1 MGDKKTVW
9 WMEGEGELRKRR
21 IIASFLY
28 LVMPSDGQNHPKE
41 LDRFARILADDFNL
55 SERELYD
62 LVQIAQKADPRGHAL
77 EQMSTVLKREAS
89 REEVL
94 NLLSHM
100 WEMVFA
106 DGRMHELEIVF
117 VERVAKLLDI
127 PQDDLVAAMQS

>member
-1 MGDKKTVW
+1 MNKSQPMW

-28 LVMPSDGQNHPKE
+28 LVMPSDGRNHPKE

-55 SERELYD
+55 SERELLD
-62 LVQIAQKADPRGHAL
+62 LVTIAKDADPRSDAL
-77 EQMSTVLKREAS
+77 EQMSTVLKQEAD

-106 DGRMHELEIVF
+106 DGLMHELEIVF
-117 VERVAKLLDI
+117 VEKVAALLDI
-127 PQDDLVAAMQS
+127 PHEDVVAAMGS